1 MGIFQL
7 RTFGGLAIEG
17 EGAHPL
23 GSQRKSLLL
32 LAVVAAA
39 GTRGVSRDRLLGL
52 LWPESDE
59 ERARG
64 ALKQALHTI
73 RRQLGAPEVLS
84 GIAALSL
91 NSDVITSDVEAFRD
105 ALARGDDESAA
116 RLFSGPFLD
125 GIFADGSPELDRWI
139 EEERSRLAVQFGD
152 ALERLALAA
161 EATGNS
167 HEAVRRWR
175 LRQSSDPVSAPISL
189 RLMRALAT
197 AGDRAGA
204 LQHAKAHEALLRA
217 QLDLPPDPAVMA
229 LAEELRIRGPA
240 ASFVEAPN
248 QHAYPPPLG
257 VPTKPQATPPLL
269 QNAAPLLLQNAA
281 PPLLQN
287 AALRPSDRRTPWL
300 DWRVGAV
307 LLVVATAAVVAI
319 VRRETLLSPR
329 TVALVPNRVAV
340 AVFTNR
346 TGARELD
353 AIGTMASDWVTRGLA
368 RTSLAEVFDV
378 GGMYVAGRASDGEPT
393 DPRTLARANGAG
405 IVVAGNYYKAGD
417 RLTFSVQL
425 LDVASGRL
433 LRSLEPISA
442 DQHAPLAG
450 VEEVRQRVAVA
461 LGTVLDPRTSIMATP
476 AMVPPRLDAY
486 TEYAAGQ
493 EIYWRGDWENSLPHF
508 RRAATLDSGFTTAIA
523 FLGVV
528 GVGTGRCGLA
538 DSVARVLR
546 ERSDVDELDLI
557 TAQISVA
564 RCASDHRTHNR
575 LQRERA
581 HLLPGSPFL
590 QLLMAT
596 GFRQL
601 NQPAEALAILQDI
614 KPERDLGWLPVSG
627 RPFYWREV
635 SAVQHALLDYRAE
648 QRTSERMRQLD
659 VASLGVALVRGR
671 SMAGLGYA
679 DSALAVLDDLGD
691 SPAVPS
697 LVAGISGRLNPV
709 DLATPGWVMWQIAL
723 ELGAHDNAGAARV
736 AAERALGWFV
746 QHDTAAGARVAPRLI
761 RARVL
766 EFLGRLDEARQLLD
780 ALVILD
786 STSIDVRG
794 TRGVVAMRQGD
805 TATARATERWLQR
818 AGGFPPGLPGLYRA
832 QIAAVGGEEAI
843 ALALLDNLPHH
854 VHPLDILHF
863 HIDPAFHALRRTGA
877 LRRWVVP
884 GAGAGVE

>member
-17 EGAHPL
+17 DGAHPL

-125 GIFADGSPELDRWI
+125 GIFADGSPELDQWI

-167 HEAVRRWR
+167 QEAVRRWR
-175 LRQSSDPVSAPISL
+175 RRQVSDPVSAPISL

-217 QLDLPPDPAVMA
+217 QLDLPPDPSVMA
-229 LAEELRIRGPA
+229 LAEELRSGGPT
-240 ASFVEAPN
+240 ASLVAVPN
-248 QHAYPPPLG
+248 KHPHSPPLG
-257 VPTKPQATPPLL
+257 VPYEPP
-269 QNAAPLLLQNAA
+269 PA
-281 PPLLQN
+281 PPPFLRN
-287 AALRPSDRRTPWL
+287 ASPPPSDRRVLWL

-307 LLVVATAAVVAI
+307 LVVVAIAAVVAI
-319 VRRETLLSPR
+319 VRRETPLS
-329 TVALVPNRVAV
+329 TQMVALVPNRVAV

-346 TGARELD
+346 TGARDLD
-353 AIGTMASDWVTRGLA
+353 VIGTMASDWVTRGLA

-417 RLTFSVQL
+417 RLMFSVQL

-493 EIYWRGDWENSLPHF
+493 EIYWRGDWESSLPHF
-508 RRAATLDSGFTTAIA
+508 RRAATLDSGFTSAIA
-523 FLGVV
+523 FVGVV

-546 ERSDVDELDLI
+546 ERRDVDELDMI
-557 TAQISVA
+557 TAQVSVA

-581 HLLPGSPFL
+581 HLLPGSRFV
-590 QLLMAT
+590 QLLAAT
-596 GFRQL
+596 GLRQL
-601 NQPAEALAILQDI
+601 NQPAEALAILQEI

-648 QRTSERMRQLD
+648 QRTAERMRQLD

-723 ELGAHDNAGAARV
+723 ELGAHDAAGAARV
-736 AAERALGWFV
+736 AAERAAAWFDANDSV
-746 QHDTAAGARVAPRLI
+746 SSERVAPRLV

-832 QIAAVGGEEAI
+832 QIAAVGGEEAS
-843 ALALLDNLPHH
+843 ALALLDNLPHQ

-863 HIDPAFHALRRTGA
+863 HIDPAFHSLRRTGA

-884 GAGAGVE
+884 GAGAG

>member
-17 EGAHPL
+17 DGAHPL

-125 GIFADGSPELDRWI
+125 GIFADGSPELDQWI

-167 HEAVRRWR
+167 QEAVRRWR
-175 LRQSSDPVSAPISL
+175 RRQVSDPVSAPISL

-217 QLDLPPDPAVMA
+217 QLDLPPDPSVMA
-229 LAEELRIRGPA
+229 LAEELRSGGPT
-240 ASFVEAPN
+240 ASLVAVPN
-248 QHAYPPPLG
+248 KHPHSPPLG
-257 VPTKPQATPPLL
+257 VPYEPP
-269 QNAAPLLLQNAA
+269 PA
-281 PPLLQN
+281 PPPFLRN
-287 AALRPSDRRTPWL
+287 ASPPPSDRRVLWL

-307 LLVVATAAVVAI
+307 LVVVAIAAVVAI
-319 VRRETLLSPR
+319 VRRETPLSTR
-329 TVALVPNRVAV
+329 MVALVPNRVAV

-346 TGARELD
+346 TGARDLD
-353 AIGTMASDWVTRGLA
+353 VIGTMASDWVTRGLA

-393 DPRTLARANGAG
+393 DPRALARANGAG

-417 RLTFSVQL
+417 RLMFSVQL

-493 EIYWRGDWENSLPHF
+493 EIYWRGDWESSLPHF
-508 RRAATLDSGFTTAIA
+508 RRAATLDSGFTSAIA
-523 FLGVV
+523 FVGVV

-546 ERSDVDELDLI
+546 ERRDVDELDMI
-557 TAQISVA
+557 TAQVSVA

-581 HLLPGSPFL
+581 HLLPGSRFV
-590 QLLMAT
+590 QLLLAT
-596 GFRQL
+596 GLRQL
-601 NQPAEALAILQDI
+601 NQPAEALAILQEI

-648 QRTSERMRQLD
+648 QRTAERMRQLD

-723 ELGAHDNAGAARV
+723 ELGAHDAAGAARV
-736 AAERALGWFV
+736 AAERAAAWFDANDSV
-746 QHDTAAGARVAPRLI
+746 SSERVAPRLV

-832 QIAAVGGEEAI
+832 QIAAVGGEEAM
-843 ALALLDNLPHH
+843 ALALLDNLPHQ

-863 HIDPAFHALRRTGA
+863 HIDPAFHSLRRTGA

-884 GAGAGVE
+884 GAGAG

>member
-17 EGAHPL
+17 DGAQPL

-52 LWPESDE
+52 FWPESDE

-64 ALKQALHTI
+64 ALKQSLHTI
-73 RRQLGAPEVLS
+73 RRQLRAPELLS
-84 GIAALSL
+84 GISALSL
-91 NSDVITSDVEAFRD
+91 NPDIITSDVEAFRD
-105 ALARGDDESAA
+105 ALTRGDDESAA
-116 RLFSGPFLD
+116 RLYTGPFLD
-125 GIFADGSPELDRWI
+125 GVFADGSPELDRLI
-139 EEERSRLAVQFGD
+139 EEERLRLAAHFGD

-167 HEAVRRWR
+167 QEAVRRWR
-175 LRQSSDPVSAPISL
+175 LRQASAPASAPISL
-189 RLMRALAT
+189 RLMRALAS

-204 LQHAKAHEALLRA
+204 LQHAKVHEALLRA

-229 LAEELRIRGPA
+229 LAEELRAGGPA
-240 ASFVEAPN
+240 TSLSEVPS
-248 QHAYPPPLG
+248 QHAYPSPLG
-257 VPTKPQATPPLL
+257 VPTKPQPVPP
-269 QNAAPLLLQNAA
+269 LLQNAA
-281 PPLLQN
+281 PPLLQKAAPPLLHN
-287 AALRPSDRRTPWL
+287 AAPRPSDRRTPWL

-307 LLVVATAAVVAI
+307 LVVVAIVAVVAI
-319 VRRETLLSPR
+319 VRRDTLPSTP

-346 TGARELD
+346 TGARDLD
-353 AIGTMASDWVTRGLA
+353 AIGTMASDWVTRGLT

-393 DPRTLARANGAG
+393 DPRVLARANGAG

-417 RLTFSVQL
+417 RLMFSVQL

-433 LRSLEPISA
+433 LRALEPISA

-486 TEYAAGQ
+486 TEYAAAQ
-493 EIYWRGDWENSLPHF
+493 EIYWRGDWESALPHV
-508 RRAATLDSGFTTAIA
+508 RRAAALDSGFTSAIA
-523 FLGVV
+523 FVGVV

-564 RCASDHRTHNR
+564 RCTSDHRTHNR

-581 HLLPGSPFL
+581 QLLPGSRFV
-590 QLLMAT
+590 QLLLAT

-648 QRTSERMRQLD
+648 QRTAERMRQLD

-691 SPAVPS
+691 LPAVPS

-723 ELGAHDNAGAARV
+723 ELGAHDAAGAARV
-736 AAERALGWFV
+736 AAERAAAWFDA
-746 QHDTAAGARVAPRLI
+746 HDSVSSERVAPRLI

-832 QIAAVGGEEAI
+832 QIAAVGGEEAR
-843 ALALLDNLPHH
+843 ALALLDNLPHQ

-884 GAGAGVE
+884 GAGAG